1 MSRAIASIAVVGGGG
16 GGGDANVMTAVLDA
30 NGAAMRCNMRVRPSV
45 RPSIHPRE
53 IKNGRRVAANNGRRE
68 NRVPS
73 SRNRFFYEL
82 PYLWLDRSEK
92 RRSARNGGSVIED
105 YYYKGLS
112 SASVT
117 HTLADV
123 RAFRLGFPRVTQ
135 PLVVD
140 KAARRDAFVA
150 RCDVGRVHS

>member
-1 MSRAIASIAVVGGGG
+1 MCRHQE
-16 GGGDANVMTAVLDA
+16 TA
-30 NGAAMRCNMRVRPSV
+30 
-45 RPSIHPRE
+45 
-53 IKNGRRVAANNGRRE
+53 
-68 NRVPS
+68 
-73 SRNRFFYEL
+73 FFYEL